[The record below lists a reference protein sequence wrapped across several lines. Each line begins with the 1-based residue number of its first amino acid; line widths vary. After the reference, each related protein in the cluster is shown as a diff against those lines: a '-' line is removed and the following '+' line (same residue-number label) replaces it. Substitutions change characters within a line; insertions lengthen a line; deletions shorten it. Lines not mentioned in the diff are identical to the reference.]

1 MGVKTEKMR
10 GWQGAEQRRAIL
22 VVAAVTSRRLGQR
35 GAEGGANRAKKACLS
50 LSYSPARRAQVTPS
64 VQLE

>member
-22 VVAAVTSRRLGQR
+22 VVAAD
-35 GAEGGANRAKKACLS
+35 E
-50 LSYSPARRAQVTPS
+50 SPARS
-64 VQLE
+64 EG